1 MYGKLDMFLDKGSF
15 TIGLET
21 SLAQSGGLPEHID
34 PDKYDVITYPVLKMN
49 NSKNF
54 ISYD

>member
-1 MYGKLDMFLDKGSF
+1 MFLDKGYF
-15 TIGLET
+15 TTGLET
-21 SLAQSGGLPEHID
+21 SVAQSGGFPEHID

-54 ISYD
+54 IKIDCKI

>member
-15 TIGLET
+15 TIGLKT
-21 SLAQSGGLPEHID
+21 SLAQSGGFPEHID

>member
-1 MYGKLDMFLDKGSF
+1 MYGKLDMFLDKDSF

-54 ISYD
+54 IS